1 MRTTSVLIQSLCVPC
16 FNHCRHCLLSWNGH
30 TEGASWERSIAIA
43 ERLLDELRVQMPEVK
58 SSFSFGYSMEHPDLS
73 GAIRT
78 LCALGSPMAD
88 FLQCD
93 GMRMRDGNACLELM
107 CMLRAEGIRQLNF
120 TLYGLSDYHDRFA
133 GRTGDF
139 DLLLRMMKAAKA
151 SSLPFSTG
159 IPLTADNIHTVDDLV
174 CLLQNAG
181 SERVFLTIPHEE
193 GRGKLLRD
201 VRLCKQDFL
210 GLAAETQKLLDNTIY
225 RTEGEWLRESEPV
238 SDTQRMIL
246 ISLRKDNMDAYER
259 RSAMSIVR
267 EIEALDENYYSSFP
281 DFHEL
286 SAIYGDP
293 VGEKL
298 YRIRDLYY
306 HYRVQYAQA
315 HGIHVYDVTDE
326 RQSGSRRH

>member
-16 FNHCRHCLLSWNGH
+16 CNHCRHCLLSWNGH
-30 TEGASWERSIAIA
+30 TDAADWERSIRIA
-43 ERLLDELRVQMPEVK
+43 ERFLNELRVQMPEVK
-58 SSFSFGYSMEHPDLS
+58 SYFSFGYSMEHPDLP

-78 LCALGSPMAD
+78 LRALGSPMVD

-93 GMRMRDGNACLELM
+93 GMSMRNDKACMELM

-133 GRTGDF
+133 GRSGDF
-139 DLLLRMMKAAKA
+139 ELILRMMQASKA
-151 SSLPFSTG
+151 SHLPFSTG
-159 IPLTADNIHTVDDLV
+159 IMLTAENILEVDALV

-181 SERVFLTIPHEE
+181 SKKVFLTIPHEE

-201 VRLCKQDFL
+201 VRLSRRDFL
-210 GLAAETQKLLDNTIY
+210 GLSSETQRLLDNSIF

-238 SDTQRMIL
+238 HDTQRMIL
-246 ISLRKDNMDAYER
+246 INLRKDNIDAYEHR
-259 RSAMSIVR
+259 DAVSVVR
-267 EIEALDENYYSSFP
+267 EIEALDESYYSSFP

-293 VGEKL
+293 YGEKL

-306 HYRVQYAQA
+306 HYRTQYAQD
-315 HGIHVYDVTDE
+315 HGIRVDKV
-326 RQSGSRRH
+326 